1 MVKSK
6 IAYASLAIISLIGL
20 GLFASNGAWAATP
33 EFGVVT
39 RENSL
44 MMVSSFMIALVVGL
58 IVTIAGVVMVLRHF
72 KSND

>member
-20 GLFASNGAWAATP
+20 GLCASNGAWAATP